1 MNKLNE
7 SSDVFI
13 YENRQK
19 IYCCLQFKNYICRG
33 VKNINMKKFLTF
45 ILLAILLNSCIPKKN
60 LVYFQGE
67 EQQVDSLRR
76 LQEAPYRLQ
85 INDML
90 DIQIQSPDKKLV
102 DLFQRSE
109 NENNSVRYTKE
120 SLYFTTYSVD
130 KHGNIRL
137 PYLGELNVL
146 GYTTTEVREKID
158 KEFENYFKN
167 LDDVFVTVK
176 LAGVRFTIIGEV
188 KKTGTLVIFQN
199 QVTLVDAIATA
210 GDITLVGNRKN
221 VSIFRKTPDGT
232 KRYVV
237 DMLDLS
243 TFNSENFY
251 IQSNDVIYVEPL
263 KQKSWG
269 TGATGMQTLLTI
281 TAIFS
286 LITTV
291 LLLTQAFN

>member
-1 MNKLNE
+1 
-7 SSDVFI
+7 
-13 YENRQK
+13 
-19 IYCCLQFKNYICRG
+19 
-33 VKNINMKKFLTF
+33 MKKFLTF
-45 ILLAILLNSCIPKKN
+45 IVLAILLNSCIPKKN
-60 LVYFQGE
+60 LIYFQGE
-67 EQQVDSLRR
+67 PEQIDSIQRI
-76 LQEAPYRLQ
+76 QEAPYRLQ

-90 DIQIQSPDKKLV
+90 DIQIQSPDKELV
-102 DLFQRSE
+102 DLFQRTQ
-109 NENNSVRYTKE
+109 NENNNVRYTKE
-120 SLYFTTYSVD
+120 SLYFTSYSVD
-130 KHGNIRL
+130 RHGNIRL

-146 GYTTTEVREKID
+146 GYTTMEAREKID
-158 KEFENYFKN
+158 KEFEKYFKN

-176 LAGVRFTIIGEV
+176 LAGVRFTILGEV

-221 VSIFRKTPDGT
+221 VSVFRKTPEGT

-243 TFNSENFY
+243 TFNSENFF
-251 IQSNDVIYVEPL
+251 IKSNDVIYVEPL